1 MEKVINKAY
10 KFRLYPNKEQ
20 RILIN
25 KTFGCA
31 RFIYNHYLAES
42 IEDYENTGKSKTYN
56 QNSADSTQLKKELTW
71 LSDVD
76 SWAITNSLKDLDT
89 AYKNFFRRCKK
100 GEKPGF
106 PKFKRKSH
114 KQSYRTT
121 NPNKYKLNIKDGRI
135 RLPKLGFVK
144 FKQDREIEGRWL
156 NMTIS
161 RTPSGKYY
169 LSICCTDILQYDLEK
184 TGSVVGIDIGLKD
197 FLIDSNGSKVSNPK
211 YLRKSECK
219 LKRLQ
224 RQHSKKQK
232 GSRNREKS
240 RIKLARQ
247 HEKVANQRKDFLNK
261 LTTDLIKN
269 HDIICCEDLNIS
281 GMLKNHKLAKSIAD
295 VSWSE
300 FMRQLEYKAD
310 WYGKQVVRID
320 RYFPSSQLCSAC
332 GYRFTDT
339 KDLAVRS
346 WTCPSCGTTHDR
358 DINAAINIL
367 NEGLRILTQNTDG
380 KPEIHACGE
389 VKTLIQI

>member
-42 IEDYENTGKSKTYN
+42 IEDYKNTGKSKTYN

-100 GEKPGF
+100 GEKLGF

-121 NPNKYKLNIKDGRI
+121 NPNKHKLNIKDGRI

-161 RTPSGKYY
+161 RTSSGKYY
-169 LSICCTDILQYDLEK
+169 VSICCTDILQYDLEK
-184 TGSVVGIDIGLKD
+184 LGL
-197 FLIDSNGSKVSNPK
+197 
-211 YLRKSECK
+211 
-219 LKRLQ
+219 
-224 RQHSKKQK
+224 
-232 GSRNREKS
+232 
-240 RIKLARQ
+240 
-247 HEKVANQRKDFLNK
+247 
-261 LTTDLIKN
+261 
-269 HDIICCEDLNIS
+269 
-281 GMLKNHKLAKSIAD
+281 
-295 VSWSE
+295 
-300 FMRQLEYKAD
+300 
-310 WYGKQVVRID
+310 
-320 RYFPSSQLCSAC
+320 
-332 GYRFTDT
+332 
-339 KDLAVRS
+339 
-346 WTCPSCGTTHDR
+346 
-358 DINAAINIL
+358 
-367 NEGLRILTQNTDG
+367 
-380 KPEIHACGE
+380 
-389 VKTLIQI
+389 

>member
-1 MEKVINKAY
+1 MEKVISKAY
-10 KFRLYPNKEQ
+10 RFRLYPNREQ
-20 RILIN
+20 QILIN

-31 RFIYNHYLAES
+31 RFIYNHYLAKS
-42 IEDYENTGKSKTYN
+42 IEDYEAAGKSKSYN

-71 LSDVD
+71 LGEVD
-76 SWAITNSLKDLDT
+76 SWAITNALKDLDT
-89 AYKNFFRRCKK
+89 AYSNFFRRCKN

-106 PKFKRKSH
+106 PRFKKKSH
-114 KQSYRTT
+114 RQSYRTT

-169 LSICCTDILQYDLEK
+169 VSICCTDILQYGLEE
-184 TGSVVGIDIGLKD
+184 TGSVVGIDLGLKD

-211 YLRKSECK
+211 YLRKFERR

-232 GSRNREKS
+232 GSKNREKS
-240 RIKLARQ
+240 RVKLARQ
-247 HEKVANQRKDFLNK
+247 HEKVANQRKDFLHK
-261 LTTDLIKN
+261 LTIDLIKN
-269 HDIICCEDLNIS
+269 HDIICCENLNVS
-281 GMLKNHKLAKSIAD
+281 GMLKNHKLAKSISD
-295 VSWSE
+295 VGWSE

-310 WYGKQVVRID
+310 WYGKKVVRID
-320 RYFPSSQLCSAC
+320 RYFPSSQLCSNC
-332 GYRFTDT
+332 GYQFTGT

-346 WTCPSCGTTHDR
+346 WACPSCNTTHDR

-367 NEGLRILTQNTDG
+367 NEGLGILTHSTDG
-380 KPEIHACGE
+380 KPGIHACGE

>member
-20 RILIN
+20 QVLIN

-31 RFIYNHYLAES
+31 RFIYNHYLAKS
-42 IEDYENTGKSKTYN
+42 IEDYKNTGESKTYN

-76 SWAITNSLKDLDT
+76 SWAITNSLRDLES
-89 AYKNFFRRCKK
+89 AYRNFFRRCKK
-100 GEKPGF
+100 GENPGF
-106 PKFKRKSH
+106 PKFKKKSH
-114 KQSYRTT
+114 RQSYRTT
-121 NPNKYKLNIKDGRI
+121 NPNKYKLNIKDGKI

-169 LSICCTDILQYDLEK
+169 LSICCTDILQCDTEK
-184 TGSVVGIDIGLKD
+184 TGSVIGIDLGLKD
-197 FLIDSNGSKVSNPK
+197 FLIDSNGSKVRNPK
-211 YLRKSECK
+211 YLKKSERR

-232 GSRNREKS
+232 GSRNKEKS
-240 RIKLARQ
+240 RIRLARQ
-247 HEKVANQRKDFLNK
+247 YEKVSNQRKDFLNK
-261 LTTDLIKN
+261 LTTDIIKN
-269 HDIICCEDLNIS
+269 HDIICCEDLNVS
-281 GMLKNHKLAKSIAD
+281 GMLRNHKLAKSIAD

-310 WYGKQVVRID
+310 WYGKTLVRVD
-320 RYFPSSQLCSAC
+320 TFFPSSQLCSNC
-332 GYRFTDT
+332 GYKFTRT
-339 KDLAVRS
+339 KNLSVRN
-346 WTCPSCGTTHDR
+346 WTCPSCNHEHDR
-358 DINAAINIL
+358 DINAAKNIL
-367 NEGLRILTQNTDG
+367 AEGLKLLNAT
-380 KPEIHACGE
+380 
-389 VKTLIQI
+389 

>member
-1 MEKVINKAY
+1 MEKVITKAY
-10 KFRLYPNKEQ
+10 KFRLYPNEEQ
-20 RILIN
+20 EILIN

-31 RFIYNHYLAES
+31 RFVYNHYLHQS
-42 IEDYENTGKSKTYN
+42 IHDYEESRKSKTYN
-56 QNSADSTQLKKELTW
+56 QNSADLTQLKKELVW
-71 LSDVD
+71 LSEVD
-76 SWAITNSLKDLDT
+76 SWATTNSLKDLES
-89 AYKNFFRRCKK
+89 AYKNFFRRCKN

-106 PKFKRKSH
+106 PKFKKRSH
-114 KQSYRTT
+114 RQSYKTT
-121 NPNKYKLNIKDGRI
+121 NPNKYKLNIKNGRI

-184 TGSVVGIDIGLKD
+184 TGSVVGIDLGLKD

-211 YLRKSECK
+211 YLRKSEHR

-224 RQHSKKQK
+224 RQYSKKQK

-240 RIKLARQ
+240 RIRLAKQ
-247 HEKVANQRKDFLNK
+247 YEKVTNQRKDFLNK

-269 HDIICCEDLNIS
+269 HDTICCEDLNVS
-281 GMLKNHKLAKSIAD
+281 GMLKNHKLAKSISD

-310 WYGKQVVRID
+310 WYGKKVIKID
-320 RYFPSSQLCSAC
+320 RYFPSSQTCSTC
-332 GYRFTDT
+332 GYKFTGT

-346 WTCPSCGTTHDR
+346 WTCPNCNTTHDR

-367 NEGLRILTQNTDG
+367 NEGLRILTSSTDG
-380 KPEIHACGE
+380 KPETYACGE
-389 VKTLIQI
+389 AKTLIRM

>member
-1 MEKVINKAY
+1 MEKVISKAY
-10 KFRLYPNKEQ
+10 RFRLYPNKEQ

-42 IEDYENTGKSKTYN
+42 IEDYKNTGKSKTYN
-56 QNSADSTQLKKELTW
+56 QNSTDSTQLKKELTW

-76 SWAITNSLKDLDT
+76 SWAITNALRDLDA
-89 AYKNFFRRCKK
+89 AYTNFFRRCKK

-106 PKFKRKSH
+106 PRFKKKSH
-114 KQSYRTT
+114 RQSYRTT

-169 LSICCTDILQYDLEK
+169 VSICCTDILQYGLEE
-184 TGSVVGIDIGLKD
+184 TGSVVGIDLGLKD
-197 FLIDSNGSKVSNPK
+197 FLIDSNGSKISNPK
-211 YLRKSECK
+211 YLRKSERR

-232 GSRNREKS
+232 GSKNREKS
-240 RIKLARQ
+240 RVKLARQ
-247 HEKVANQRKDFLNK
+247 HEKVSNQRKDFLHK
-261 LTTDLIKN
+261 LTIDLIKN
-269 HDIICCEDLNIS
+269 HDIICCENLNVS

-310 WYGKQVVRID
+310 WYGKKVVRID
-320 RYFPSSQLCSAC
+320 RYFPSSQLCSNC

-339 KDLAVRS
+339 KDLTVRS
-346 WTCPSCGTTHDR
+346 WICPNCNTSHDR
-358 DINAAINIL
+358 DTNAAINIL
-367 NEGLRILTQNTDG
+367 NEGLRILTQSTDG
-380 KPEIHACGE
+380 KPEIYACGE
-389 VKTLIQI
+389 VKTLVQI

>member
-1 MEKVINKAY
+1 MEKVISKAY
-10 KFRLYPNKEQ
+10 RFRLYPNKEQ

-42 IEDYENTGKSKTYN
+42 IEDYKNTGKSKTYN
-56 QNSADSTQLKKELTW
+56 QNSTDSTQLKKELTW

-76 SWAITNSLKDLDT
+76 SWAITNALRDLDA
-89 AYKNFFRRCKK
+89 AYINFFRRCKK

-106 PKFKRKSH
+106 PRFKKKSH
-114 KQSYRTT
+114 RQSYRTT

-169 LSICCTDILQYDLEK
+169 VSICCTDILQYGLEE
-184 TGSVVGIDIGLKD
+184 TGSVVGIDLGLKD
-197 FLIDSNGSKVSNPK
+197 FLIDSNGSKISNPK
-211 YLRKSECK
+211 YLRKSERR

-232 GSRNREKS
+232 GSKNREKS
-240 RIKLARQ
+240 RVKLARQ
-247 HEKVANQRKDFLNK
+247 HEKVANQRKDFLHK
-261 LTTDLIKN
+261 LTIDLIKN
-269 HDIICCEDLNIS
+269 HDIICCENLNVS

-300 FMRQLEYKAD
+300 FMQQLEYKAD
-310 WYGKQVVRID
+310 WYGKKVVRID
-320 RYFPSSQLCSAC
+320 RYFPSSQLCSNC

-339 KDLAVRS
+339 KDLTVRS
-346 WTCPSCGTTHDR
+346 WICPNCNTSHDR
-358 DINAAINIL
+358 DTNAAINIL
-367 NEGLRILTQNTDG
+367 NEGLRILTQSTDG
-380 KPEIHACGE
+380 KPEIYACGE

>member
-1 MEKVINKAY
+1 MEKVISKAY
-10 KFRLYPNKEQ
+10 KFRLYPNREQ
-20 RILIN
+20 QILIN

-76 SWAITNSLKDLDT
+76 SWAITNSLKDLET
-89 AYKNFFRRCKK
+89 AYKNFFRRCKN
-100 GEKPGF
+100 GDKPGF
-106 PKFKRKSH
+106 PRFKKKSH
-114 KQSYRTT
+114 RQSYRTT
-121 NPNKYKLNIKDGRI
+121 NPNKYKLNIKNGMI
-135 RLPKLGFVK
+135 RLPKLGFVR

-169 LSICCTDILQYDLEK
+169 VSICCTDILQYGLEE
-184 TGSVVGIDIGLKD
+184 TGSVVGIDLGLKE

-211 YLRKSECK
+211 YLRKSERR

-224 RQHSKKQK
+224 IQHSKKQK
-232 GSRNREKS
+232 GSKNREKS
-240 RIKLARQ
+240 RVRLARQ

-261 LTTDLIKN
+261 LTANLIKN
-269 HDIICCEDLNIS
+269 HDIICCENLNVS
-281 GMLKNHKLAKSIAD
+281 GMLKNHKLAKSISD

-310 WYGKQVVRID
+310 WYGKKVVRID
-320 RYFPSSQLCSAC
+320 RYFPSSQLCSNC
-332 GYRFTDT
+332 GYQFTGT
-339 KDLAVRS
+339 KDLAVSS
-346 WTCPSCGTTHDR
+346 WVCPSCNTTHDR
-358 DINAAINIL
+358 DVNAAINIL
-367 NEGLRILTQNTDG
+367 NEGLRILTYSTDG
-380 KPEIHACGE
+380 KSGIHACGE

>member
-20 RILIN
+20 QVLIN

-31 RFIYNHYLAES
+31 RFIYNHYLAKS
-42 IEDYENTGKSKTYN
+42 IEDYKNTGKSKTYN

-76 SWAITNSLKDLDT
+76 SWAITNSLRDLET

-100 GEKPGF
+100 GENPGF
-106 PKFKRKSH
+106 PKFKKKSH
-114 KQSYRTT
+114 RQSYRTT
-121 NPNKYKLNIKDGRI
+121 NPNKYKLNIKDGKI

-144 FKQDREIEGRWL
+144 FKKDREIEGRWL

-169 LSICCTDILQYDLEK
+169 LSICCTDILRCDIEK
-184 TGSVVGIDIGLKD
+184 TGSVIGIDLGLKD
-197 FLIDSNGSKVSNPK
+197 FLVDSNGSKVNNPK
-211 YLRKSECK
+211 YLKKSERK

-232 GSRNREKS
+232 GSRNKEKS
-240 RIKLARQ
+240 RIRVAKQ
-247 HEKVANQRKDFLNK
+247 YEKVSNQRKDFLNK

-269 HDIICCEDLNIS
+269 HDIICCEDLNVS
-281 GMLKNHKLAKSIAD
+281 GMLRNHKLAKSIAD

-300 FMRQLEYKAD
+300 FMRQIEYKAE
-310 WYGKQVVRID
+310 WYGKTVIKID
-320 RYFPSSQLCSAC
+320 TFFPSSQLCSNC
-332 GYRFTDT
+332 GYKNPEV
-339 KDLAVRS
+339 KDLNVRD
-346 WTCPSCGTTHDR
+346 WTCPQCGHNHDR
-358 DINAAINIL
+358 DINAAVNIL
-367 NEGLRILTQNTDG
+367 DEGLRLLHT
-380 KPEIHACGE
+380 A
-389 VKTLIQI
+389 

>member
-42 IEDYENTGKSKTYN
+42 IEDYKNTGKSKTYN
-56 QNSADSTQLKKELTW
+56 QNSTDSTQLKKELTW
-71 LSDVD
+71 LGEVD
-76 SWAITNSLKDLDT
+76 SWAITNALRDLDA
-89 AYKNFFRRCKK
+89 AYTNFFRRCKK
-100 GEKPGF
+100 GQKPGF
-106 PKFKRKSH
+106 PRFKKKSH
-114 KQSYRTT
+114 RQSYRTT
-121 NPNKYKLNIKDGRI
+121 NPNKYKLNIKDDRI

-169 LSICCTDILQYDLEK
+169 VSICCTDILQCGLEE
-184 TGSVVGIDIGLKD
+184 TGSVVGIDLGLKE

-211 YLRKSECK
+211 YLRKSERR

-232 GSRNREKS
+232 GSKNREKS
-240 RIKLARQ
+240 RVKLARQ

-261 LTTDLIKN
+261 LTTDCIKN
-269 HDIICCEDLNIS
+269 YDIVCCENLNVS
-281 GMLKNHKLAKSIAD
+281 GMLKNHKLAKSISD

-310 WYGKQVVRID
+310 WYGKKVVRID
-320 RYFPSSQLCSAC
+320 RYFPSSQLCSNC
-332 GYRFTDT
+332 GYQFTGT

-346 WTCPSCGTTHDR
+346 WVCPSCNTTHDR
-358 DINAAINIL
+358 DVNAAINIL

-389 VKTLIQI
+389 VKSLIQF